1 MIPSSERASE
11 RLTSILSSAEWVT
24 RRNER
29 GGDHYIARDRLGRES
44 RDDST
49 KSVWTGSLSM
59 SRRGRPLANET
70 RPNETVDET
79 VGTAMKSTFG
89 SGNLEYV
96 GASSAQASD
105 ADVSDGE
112 ERAPSTS
119 TRLAG
124 RASHTIDDLSNLV
137 QSRTITCQLVA
148 SSAAGGGE
156 YSRDGAG
163 RGIRAGERGG
173 ERAARN
179 SARRVRGARGRRLAG
194 CLGSHSVVA
203 TVSTLSAS
211 RDAVSSD
218 TRYVDGLQR

>member
-11 RLTSILSSAEWVT
+11 RLTSILSNAEWVT

-29 GGDHYIARDRLGRES
+29 GGDHYIARERVGRES

-89 SGNLEYV
+89 SGNLEYI

-112 ERAPSTS
+112 ERVPSTS

-124 RASHTIDDLSNLV
+124 RTSQTIDDLSNLV

-148 SSAAGGGE
+148 QAPPTGANIPGTARGEGFARASAAE
-156 YSRDGAG
+156 AAR
-163 RGIRAGERGG
+163 RARPPRPDL
-173 ERAARN
+173 RAAPAQKAR
-179 SARRVRGARGRRLAG
+179 SATGI
-194 CLGSHSVVA
+194 
-203 TVSTLSAS
+203 AS
-211 RDAVSSD
+211 RAPQDIQAVGR
-218 TRYVDGLQR
+218 TLQNTVEFCLSC